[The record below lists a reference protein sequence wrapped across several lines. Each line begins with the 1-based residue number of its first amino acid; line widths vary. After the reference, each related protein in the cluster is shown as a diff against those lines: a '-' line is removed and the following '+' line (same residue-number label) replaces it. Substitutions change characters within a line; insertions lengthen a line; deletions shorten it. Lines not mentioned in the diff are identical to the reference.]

1 MKGSQE
7 EAQRALLTAVIMRAD
22 RARLCSALL
31 VVALLHLLVSQQV
44 PNDCALGREGAR
56 DDAAMEGEAGEAGE
70 AGPPPPERLLLL
82 TGPNASGKT
91 VYLRTMALIT
101 YLAHVGS
108 FVPAAA
114 ARIGLTDAISTRMQ
128 SRESAAIKASAF
140 MIDLRQMATMLGG
153 ATPRTLCLIDEFGK
167 GTNAQDRSK

>member
-1 MKGSQE
+1 MTEDNVLEIKQG
-7 EAQRALLTAVIMRAD
+7 RHPLLHPSPNPDSNPGLHPIPSPSLSPSLSLSPNPNPCPLPGRHP
-22 RARLCSALL
+22 
-31 VVALLHLLVSQQV
+31 LLHLLVSQQV

-108 FVPAAA
+108 FVPAEAA
-114 ARIGLTDAISTRMQ
+114 AIGLTLTLALT
-128 SRESAAIKASAF
+128 
-140 MIDLRQMATMLGG
+140 LGLYR
-153 ATPRTLCLIDEFGK
+153 P
-167 GTNAQDRSK
+167 

>member
-1 MKGSQE
+1 MTEDNVLEIKQG
-7 EAQRALLTAVIMRAD
+7 RHP
-22 RARLCSALL
+22 
-31 VVALLHLLVSQQV
+31 LLHLLVSQQV

-56 DDAAMEGEAGEAGE
+56 DDAAAEGEAGE

-108 FVPAAA
+108 FVPAEAA
-114 ARIGLTDAISTRMQ
+114 TIGLTLTLSLTLGLTLALTLALTLTLTLSLALTRQRPSDALTPSTLAC
-128 SRESAAIKASAF
+128 SRARVPRST
-140 MIDLRQMATMLGG
+140 LR
-153 ATPRTLCLIDEFGK
+153 P
-167 GTNAQDRSK
+167 S